1 MSNER
6 RTFEKA
12 KKIRA
17 RDFVTPLFRL
27 RGQRKKE
34 KRNLSPRNTK
44 PVAEVRVLTPAAD
57 AAGRPTIASTA
68 TERTAT
74 QNTRQ
79 ALKTCQFPFFGISD
93 VPAVLPFPDLSM
105 HVIQAKT
112 ISRFIIRSAAYRV
125 GTII

>member
-12 KKIRA
+12 KKFRA
-17 RDFVTPLFRL
+17 RDFVTPPIPVART
-27 RGQRKKE
+27 RRKE

-44 PVAEVRVLTPAAD
+44 PEAAARALRPEVVAD
-57 AAGRPTIASTA
+57 GHPTNVSNA
-68 TERTAT
+68 TVRTAT
-74 QNTRQ
+74 QNTRH
-79 ALKTCQFPFFGISD
+79 ALKTCQFPFFGISI
-93 VPAVLPFPDLSM
+93 PAVLPFPDLSM

-112 ISRFIIRSAAYRV
+112 ISRFIIRSADYRV